1 MSNIGKKPIKIP
13 ISINILQETNNKI
26 TIESHDKTL
35 HKSIQIPE
43 ELTTVYNSN
52 NRELFIKNEK
62 NKTKALWGTTRNKLQ
77 NEILGITH
85 GFTKILKLNGIG
97 YKATNDKNT
106 ILLNLGFSHVV
117 KQPIEQQIQCT
128 ILKNTEITLTSH
140 NKNKITQ
147 FAQKIRNLKKP
158 DPYKGKGICY
168 QHENI
173 KLKEGKKK

>member
-13 ISINILQETNNKI
+13 TSITIIQEPNNKI

-43 ELTTVYNSN
+43 ELTIVYDPD
-52 NRELFIKNEK
+52 NRELFIKSDK

-77 NEILGITH
+77 NEILGITQ
-85 GFTKILKLNGIG
+85 GFTKILKLQGIG
-97 YKATNDKNT
+97 YKAINDNNT
-106 ILLNLGFSHVV
+106 IILNLGFSHVI
-117 KQPIEQQIQCT
+117 KQPIEKHIQCT
-128 ILKNTEITLTSH
+128 ILKNTEIILTSH